1 MARDYGL
8 QNPPSKGAKGK
19 KRWAMVIDVRRCIGC
34 QACTVA
40 CKAQS
45 DVPLGV
51 WRTWVKTIEK
61 GKYPHVKR
69 IFIPR
74 LCNHCD
80 YPVCVRTCPV
90 QATYKHPD
98 GFVLQRYNRCIGCKN
113 CMIACPYNS
122 RHLLPQVRT
131 YDNEPHGVADKCDF
145 CVARVTRG
153 LVPACVNTCV
163 GGARIFG
170 DLNDPESEVNQLLEK
185 NGFRVLKEEA
195 GTRPQVYYIGLDSD
209 IDNTESYLH
218 RSEQMK
224 GEFNA
229 FKENH
234 EGFGGDILDGKGF
247 GKSFVMNVKM
257 QLKGFVLNVKN
268 IFPKTGGF

>member
-1 MARDYGL
+1 MAHDYGL
-8 QNPPSKGAKGK
+8 QNPPSKGTQGK

-40 CKAQS
+40 CKAQHDS
-45 DVPLGV
+45 PLGV
-51 WRTWVKTIEK
+51 WRMWVKTIEK

-90 QATYKHPD
+90 QATYKHRD

-113 CMIACPYNS
+113 CMIACPYNA
-122 RHLLPQVRT
+122 RHLLPQART
-131 YDNEPHGVADKCDF
+131 YDYEPHGVADKCDF

-153 LVPACVNTCV
+153 VAPGCVNTCV
-163 GGARIFG
+163 GGALTFG
-170 DLNDPESEVNQLLEK
+170 DLNDPESEVVTLLEK

-195 GTRPQVYYIGLDSD
+195 GTRPQVYYIGLESD
-209 IDNTESYLH
+209 VDNVESYLH

-224 GEFNA
+224 EEFDS
-229 FKENH
+229 FKEHH
-234 EGFGGDILDGKGF
+234 EGFGGDILENKGF
-247 GKSFVMNVKM
+247 ATSFIKNVKM
-257 QLKGFVLNVKN
+257 QLKGFILNVKN
-268 IFPKTGGF
+268 IYPKTGGF